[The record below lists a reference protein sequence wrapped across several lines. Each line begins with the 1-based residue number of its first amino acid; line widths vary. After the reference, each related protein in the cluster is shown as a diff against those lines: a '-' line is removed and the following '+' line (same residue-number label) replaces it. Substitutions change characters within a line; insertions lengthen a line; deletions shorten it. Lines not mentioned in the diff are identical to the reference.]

1 MNLDELLKLR
11 WEPGGR
17 GPTGVDCVGMVLA
30 YAKAAGFDLPEV
42 QTTSHREEVAA
53 PLRALCQPISRGLQQ
68 HENWV
73 LFFELNGTPIHV
85 GVVLPGGQIL
95 HCCFGGS
102 RCDNDLRLMER
113 VGMRLIGGIPLT
125 DGSRAAH
132 ALREQGLAHPGVL
145 VWLAIAV
152 LSSVVSYALAPKAPR
167 FGSASGRYGYDSL
180 ITQNRGD
187 VILPDLLGTVTLA
200 GNSPFTEPMDKFQ
213 EVTDASLQK
222 ACKVVVFGLGPM
234 ESLGLDTFEFRING
248 LSFDVPYWYAS
259 GGVYGIY
266 QEPVQVKSEAIDG
279 SIDGSTHQ
287 PSVTCYKGTPALEVP
302 VDVRAQYVRDFPIY
316 GFNGT
321 AYCVFRLVDS
331 GKYASFN
338 LLARIKGRKLRTYD
352 SSGWV
357 RASATITIA
366 STGATKY
373 LLSVSDIDT
382 ITSVIHNGATHYDQM
397 DAGHQSG
404 SVCVIN
410 RTKGILEFPSTVPS
424 ATGNIVVILT
434 YFVRAV
440 STNPA
445 THILSILAEPG
456 RGRALPETKI
466 DWAGFVAARDYYNES
481 VSTTTDYGATTS
493 ARYTTNYVLDQRRP
507 ITEHIRELLNACRS
521 ILISAAGK
529 VKLKPLKADD
539 TSVFAFNT
547 TNIIDGSF
555 TCQQLDQT
563 ARSNQIRIQYHDAA
577 AFNAESTI
585 GITDYGDQV
594 SRSAYGNEGIRS
606 EALKYP
612 AVDSAA
618 QARRLAEE
626 VISTELDIAWS
637 VAFTC
642 AIGGLALEPG
652 DIISITHPAQPR
664 WSAKLFRIDDCPLD
678 ENDRIQVK
686 ASEFLSA

>member
-17 GPTGVDCVGMVLA
+17 GPSGVDCVGMVLA

-53 PLRALCQPISRGLQQ
+53 PLRALCQPVSGPLQSY
-68 HENWV
+68 ENWV
-73 LFFELNGTPIHV
+73 LFFEHNGVASHV
-85 GVVLPGGQIL
+85 ALVVPGGRVL
-95 HCCFGGS
+95 HCMYGGS
-102 RCDNDLRLMER
+102 RCDNDLRLMAR
-113 VGMRLIGGIPLT
+113 INLQLVGGIPLS
-125 DGSRAAH
+125 DAARVAH
-132 ALREQGLAHPGVL
+132 ALKTQGLADPGTWVL
-145 VWLAIAV
+145 VILVI
-152 LSSVVSYALAPKAPR
+152 LSSVASYALAPKAPR

-187 VILPDLLGTVTLA
+187 VILPDLLGSVTLA

-213 EVTDASLQK
+213 AVTDAKLQK

-357 RASATITIA
+357 RASTVLTIA
-366 STGATKY
+366 STGASKY
-373 LLSVSDIDT
+373 LLGVSDIDALASAVHAYANYT
-382 ITSVIHNGATHYDQM
+382 EMSAS
-397 DAGHQSG
+397 HQSG
-404 SVCVIN
+404 FCCVIN
-410 RTKGILEFPSTVPS
+410 RTKGIIEFPGTVPAAS
-424 ATGNIVVILT
+424 GNIVVTLT

-445 THILSILAEPG
+445 THILSLLAEPG
-456 RGRALPETKI
+456 RGRALPESKI
-466 DWAGFVAARDYYNES
+466 DWAGFVAARDYYDES
-481 VSTTTDYGATTS
+481 VTTTTDFGATTS

-521 ILISAAGK
+521 ILLRTAGK

-539 TSVFAFNT
+539 TSVFAFT
-547 TNIIDGSF
+547 TANIVEGSF

-585 GITDYGDQV
+585 GITDYGDQI
-594 SRSAYGNEGIRS
+594 SRAAYGNEGIRS

-626 VISTELDIAWS
+626 VISTELDIGWS
-637 VAFTC
+637 VGFTC

-664 WSAKLFRIDDCPLD
+664 WSAKLFRIDDLSLD
-678 ENDRIQVK
+678 DTDRIQVK